1 MDVEVRTGELERRQR
16 YDDARHSWMP
26 SWWATGF
33 YRDGSAPV
41 RVGMLHAG
49 RLDGVAGE
57 VDVGMRALFDQEEWC
72 GADGRSAIRRALGR
86 AGEAMGLPPA
96 RSGALERAA
105 AADVARLVLGGALP
119 ALEAAEAAA
128 MRERDE
134 QRASEGTTLT
144 VRGGAAPRS
153 GERHRR

>member
-1 MDVEVRTGELERRQR
+1 M
-16 YDDARHSWMP
+16 
-26 SWWATGF
+26 
-33 YRDGSAPV
+33 

-105 AADVARLVLGGALP
+105 AADVARLVLGGVLP
-119 ALEAAEAAA
+119 ALEAVRRDMVHSESRLRDPGSCATQVAQILSERRFMPEDAVFTAA
-128 MRERDE
+128 
-134 QRASEGTTLT
+134 
-144 VRGGAAPRS
+144 
-153 GERHRR
+153 